1 MKIFF
6 RIIAKTFWFTY
17 LLLTSAYCICV
28 FLPYTN
34 YALIKAPP
42 YPWIPWFAAHHAHLY
57 WIAFIAAVFGY
68 YQGPARRLRLT
79 ILGLWAVLGIALEA
93 HPFITSLEGERMD
106 FVWALLAL
114 LVTMPLTVL
123 DVVGFWPRQI
133 GAEIREWEYRKPLL
147 WALAVATVGA
157 GGFALRSRLAPEVLA
172 VRTGGMEL
180 FAWSLISHAVLALV
194 LVSLVNLVSRFAA
207 KTPRPLLFRHLILLT
222 ATGLA
227 ASIGAFDFL
236 ENSFS
241 FPHTEA
247 IIFSIAL
254 TLALGVYIL
263 SIALIAK
270 DKVRRPQKVWLRGG
284 CFAALCLITACAV
297 ILPGYLAQWDWNGV
311 LQRML
316 TFTEWATLAVAV
328 ALLPAQR
335 RKYSTPALIAII
347 LLALFGY
354 KGLQATEIFWG
365 KRLGTTDYEIGQ
377 TMGKYASEDFSFQV
391 THRLLGNAPEEFA
404 CADLCRILRAY
415 TNVPPTRLSR
425 PADLVQPLTQRPGPA
440 PNIFIIVMDS
450 MRPDYLGA
458 YNPRVDFTP
467 NMDAFA
473 RDSVVFRQA
482 YSQYGGTTLSEPALW
497 AGLMLLHSHY
507 PQPFSLLN
515 NLEKVVNANRYQMM
529 VSYDTV
535 LQQILSPGDDLV
547 KLDTDK
553 ENWRSFDACTTVPQ
567 LANALD
573 ARADKRRPVFFYSQP
588 MNVHQFARNNR
599 PNWRTTSWRRPG
611 FDPRISV
618 AVKGADE
625 CLGAFFSML
634 KQRNL
639 YDDSIIILTSDHGDA
654 TGAFGRSGHA
664 ISIYPEIMRVP
675 LLVHVPRSLRG
686 KLKYDDRELAALTD
700 ITPSLYY
707 LLGYHDL
714 QSGAMYGHSLFA
726 ETVEEVQRRRRR
738 ELFFASD
745 MRAAYGLVVEDR
757 FFYSIYDIGTPALYD
772 LRQDPNGEHNVLT
785 PELKQQ
791 YDQRVIEYLKLIGDF
806 YGYKPGVSSLV
817 MQRAII
823 P

>member
-1 MKIFF
+1 MTIFF
-6 RIIAKTFWFTY
+6 RILGKTVWFVY
-17 LLLTSAYCICV
+17 LLLTSVYCICV

-57 WIAFIAAVFGY
+57 WIALIAAVFGY
-68 YQGPARRLRLT
+68 WQGAARSLRLI
-79 ILGLWAVLGIALEA
+79 ILGLWIAAGVALEVR
-93 HPFITSLEGERMD
+93 PFITALEGGRMD
-106 FVWALLAL
+106 FVWALIAL
-114 LVTMPLTVL
+114 LVTMPLSAL
-123 DVVGFWPRQI
+123 DVVGFWPRDP
-133 GAEIREWEYRKPLL
+133 AVEIKEWEYRKPLL
-147 WALAVATVGA
+147 WALAVAAVGA
-157 GGFALRSRLAPEVLA
+157 AGFALRSRITPEVLA
-172 VRTGGMEL
+172 VRTGRMEL
-180 FAWSLISHAVLALV
+180 FAWSLITHAVVALV
-194 LVSLVNLVSRFAA
+194 LVSLVNLVGRVAA
-207 KTPRPLLFRHLILLT
+207 RTPRPLLLRRLVLLA
-222 ATGLA
+222 ATGVVL
-227 ASIGAFDFL
+227 SLGIFDFL

-247 IIFSIAL
+247 IVYSIAL
-254 TLALGVYIL
+254 ALAPGLYIL
-263 SIALIAK
+263 SIALVVK
-270 DKVRRPQKVWLRGG
+270 EKVRRPRQIWLRVA
-284 CFAALCLITACAV
+284 CFAALCLITCGAV
-297 ILPGYLAQWDWNGV
+297 VLPGYVAQWDWNGV
-311 LQRML
+311 LQRVL
-316 TFTEWATLAVAV
+316 TLAEWGALALAV

-335 RKYSTPALIAII
+335 RKYSTPAIVAII
-347 LLALFGY
+347 IVTLFSY

-365 KRLGTTDYEIGQ
+365 KRLGATDYEIGQ
-377 TMGKYASEDFSFQV
+377 TMGKYASDDFSFQL
-391 THRLLGNAPEEFA
+391 THRLLGNTPEEFE
-404 CADLCRILRAY
+404 CAELCRILRAY
-415 TNVPPTRLSR
+415 TNIPPTRLSR
-425 PADLVQPLTQRPGPA
+425 PADLVQPLTRRPGTA

-473 RDSVVFRQA
+473 RDSVVFHQA
-482 YSQYGGTTLSEPALW
+482 YSQYGGTTLSEPSIW
-497 AGLMLLHSHY
+497 AGLTLLHSHY
-507 PQPFSLLN
+507 PQPFSFLN
-515 NLEKVVNANRYQMM
+515 NLEKVVNTNRYQMV

-535 LQQILSPGDDLV
+535 LQQILSTQDDLV

-553 ENWRSFDACTTVPQ
+553 DNWRSFDACLTVPQ
-567 LANALD
+567 LASTLD
-573 ARADKRRPVFFYSQP
+573 SRTDKQRPVFFYSQP

-599 PNWRTTSWRRPG
+599 PNWRTTTWRRSG

-625 CLGAFFSML
+625 CMGAFFSML

-686 KLKYDDRELAALTD
+686 KLKYDDHELASLTD
-700 ITPSLYY
+700 ITPSIYY
-707 LLGYHDL
+707 LLGYRDA
-714 QSGAMYGHSLFA
+714 QQGSMYGHSLFGD
-726 ETVEEVQRRRRR
+726 TVEEIQRHRRR

-745 MRAAYGLVVEDR
+745 MRAAFGLVVEDK
-757 FFYSIYDIGTPALYD
+757 FFYTTYDIGAPALYD

-791 YDQRVIEYLKLIGDF
+791 YDQRVIDYLKLIGDF